1 MFSFWQ
7 LTSIFLSRNGIFLE
21 KLWGIWEIANLI
33 GNKASILPAPS
44 EKRKEKK
51 PSDALRGSWSLAG
64 RWEQN
69 KWLQGNLPAEHT
81 GEKLIYTPGH
91 KSLYPFQ
98 KAFCFAFPTASFLP
112 SNCLCTCPSPVRVLR
127 PSGFSSFPLLLPV
140 HRHRSSQGWVNPALS
155 HFIPL
160 APWATQHTL
169 CHNNVPPVPTA
180 CLSPASLLPLQQ
192 KSNFQNPLSP
202 HTSILSVNF

>member
-1 MFSFWQ
+1 MHWEVHGALQ
-7 LTSIFLSRNGIFLE
+7 VGGNRTSGCREICLLS
-21 KLWGIWEIANLI
+21 
-33 GNKASILPAPS
+33 
-44 EKRKEKK
+44 
-51 PSDALRGSWSLAG
+51 
-64 RWEQN
+64 
-69 KWLQGNLPAEHT
+69 T

-91 KSLYPFQ
+91 KRLYPFQ

-180 CLSPASLLPLQQ
+180 CLSPASLLPLRQ
-192 KSNFQNPLSP
+192 KSNFQVFLPTLPLYLSISRCIFYN
-202 HTSILSVNF
+202 SIL